1 MIRIVGV
8 AFAFFL
14 IRTCARRHQFHQ
26 GSDLSQQ
33 GERACA
39 QSTFCWIEMILG
51 TKQLVPLHSAN
62 AEAIVSPAPCNVG
75 MEQSMPRRRYQRGR
89 IISRGKRRKVWV
101 GIFREDRMKPDGTIH
116 RARRSV
122 VLGTL
127 KHMSKLQA
135 VKAFDPYLDAVNL
148 VAAPKL
154 KAGRSLK
161 NFVEEWKDNVA
172 SMLKPS
178 TVRAAESHLRT
189 HILPVMGDLSL
200 TAIST
205 RNVQTFVSA
214 LAAKGLTRKSCD
226 NVLQTLSGLL
236 RTAKAWGYVPAVF
249 DRSALSLPR
258 EREKQEA
265 RFFTAE
271 QVKRIINAS
280 EEPYST
286 LWAVLGLTGC
296 RAGEV
301 FALKRS
307 DMDFEKRVIRI
318 RRTLDAATRQMH
330 APKSKSSSAD
340 LPMPE
345 MLEKRLRKFLANYWR
360 KNEADLLFCNKVGK
374 PMVRNKVA
382 LKLQDTLKEL
392 GIERAALHA
401 FRHMAASELIENG
414 VSPSVVQRQMRHS
427 DSRITLQ
434 KYAHVIGDAQ
444 RRAVDSLAGR
454 VLELTP

>member
-1 MIRIVGV
+1 MSTV
-8 AFAFFL
+8 AF
-14 IRTCARRHQFHQ
+14 
-26 GSDLSQQ
+26 
-33 GERACA
+33 
-39 QSTFCWIEMILG
+39 
-51 TKQLVPLHSAN
+51 VPLVSVA
-62 AEAIVSPAPCNVG
+62 ADAIVSPAPCNVG

-89 IISRGKRRKVWV
+89 IISRGKKRKVWV
-101 GIFREDRMKPDGTIH
+101 GIFREDRVQIDGTIR

-122 VLGTL
+122 VLGTV
-127 KHMSKLQA
+127 KHVTKLQA
-135 VKAFDPYLDAVNL
+135 IETLRPYLDAVNL
-148 VAAPKL
+148 VAIPRA
-154 KAGRSLK
+154 KAGRTLK
-161 NFVEEWKDNVA
+161 NFVEEWKHNVA
-172 SMLKPS
+172 PTLKPS

-189 HILPVMGDLSL
+189 HILPTMGEMSL
-200 TAIST
+200 TAINT
-205 RNVQTFVSA
+205 RNVQAFISA
-214 LAAKGLTRKSCD
+214 LTAKGLTRKTCD

-236 RTAKAWGYVPAVF
+236 RTAKAWGYIPAVF

-258 EREKQEA
+258 EGERQEE

-271 QVKRIINAS
+271 QVKQIINAS

-301 FALKRS
+301 FGLKRS
-307 DMDFEKRVIRI
+307 DLDFEKCVIRI

-330 APKSKSSSAD
+330 APKSRSSSAD

-345 MLEKRLRKFLANYWR
+345 ALAKRLRTFLAKQWR
-360 KNEADLLFCNKVGK
+360 ENEADLLFCNKAGK

-382 LKLQDTLKEL
+382 LRLQETLKDL

-401 FRHMAASELIENG
+401 FRHMAASEMIESG
-414 VSPSVVQRQMRHS
+414 AAPSVVQRQMRHS

-444 RRAVDSLAGR
+444 RRAVDTLASR
-454 VLELTP
+454 VLELTR